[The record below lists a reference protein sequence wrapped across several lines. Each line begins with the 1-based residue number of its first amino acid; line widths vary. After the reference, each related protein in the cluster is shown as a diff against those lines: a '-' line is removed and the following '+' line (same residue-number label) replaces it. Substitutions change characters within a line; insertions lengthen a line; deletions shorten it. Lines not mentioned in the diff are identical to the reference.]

1 MTKIN
6 SQIAGLITKCTMSE
20 LKRLVFYEAWK
31 REFAKNRRP
40 VKNVLS
46 ERPCIERIGMFQTKG
61 TANGIKDALRYP

>member
-1 MTKIN
+1 TVIKPWCH
-6 SQIAGLITKCTMSE
+6 LILDEAKMSE

-46 ERPCIERIGMFQTKG
+46 ERPCIERLGMFQIKG